1 MTKTNNVDVTSANSI
16 DFANLDTINV
26 DEELPDIDTPYI
38 MSLTVEGIT
47 YEFAGVLLAEGSS
60 QADQHRDHPDS
71 ATAPKGVKCSKC
83 RWLEVEI
90 YRRIDETPNV
100 YVVVTRGPSIVPGER
115 DYEKIAFTES
125 EYEVA
130 EFLTVRKTRGAQSTF
145 MPPQH
150 ARALAQAAAHDP
162 KLREVYRTVVA

>member
-1 MTKTNNVDVTSANSI
+1 MTITDKVNLADLDV
-16 DFANLDTINV
+16 INV
-26 DEELPDIDTPYI
+26 DNDLPDVNEPYI
-38 MSLTVEGIT
+38 MQLRVEGVA

-60 QADQHRDHPDS
+60 QSDQHRDHPETD
-71 ATAPKGVKCSKC
+71 TAPKGVKCSKC

-100 YVVVTRGPSIVPGER
+100 YVVVTRGPSICEGER

-130 EFLTVRKTRGAQSTF
+130 ELLTVRKTRGVTSTF

>member
-1 MTKTNNVDVTSANSI
+1 MTITDKV
-16 DFANLDTINV
+16 NLADLEVINV
-26 DEELPDIDTPYI
+26 DTDMPDINEPYI
-38 MSLTVEGIT
+38 MQLTVEGVS

-60 QADQHRDHPDS
+60 QADQHRDHPES

-90 YRRIDETPNV
+90 YRRIDEDPNV
-100 YVVVTRGPSIVPGER
+100 YVVVTRGPSIVPDER

-130 EFLTVRKTRGAQSTF
+130 ELLTVRKTRGTQSTF